1 MVTNAASLGRSGVQD
16 FILIRASALILTA
29 YSLFMVGF
37 FICTPELTYAKWS
50 ELFSCLSV
58 KVFTLITLLALL
70 VHAWIGLW
78 QVLTDYVKP
87 TGVRISLQ
95 FLLNIA
101 ALAYVAT
108 GIFVLWGV

>member
-1 MVTNAASLGRSGVQD
+1 MVANAATLGRSGVHD

-37 FICTPELTYAKWS
+37 LVLTPELTYVKWA

-58 KVFTLITLLALL
+58 KVFTLISLFALL

-87 TGVRISLQ
+87 TCVRIGLQ

>member
-1 MVTNAASLGRSGVQD
+1 MVTNAASLGRSGVHD
-16 FILIRASALILTA
+16 YILIRASAIILMA

-37 FICTPELTYAKWS
+37 FITTPDLTYAQWTQ
-50 ELFSCLSV
+50 LFSCIWV
-58 KVFTLITLLALL
+58 KVFTLLTLLALL

-87 TGVRISLQ
+87 TCIRISLQ

-108 GIFVLWGV
+108 GITVLWGV